1 MIAENLPT
9 PHLFVAWCTLVVWS
23 VMLGVYR
30 ILVDRIRSGLAA
42 TPKSSQRI
50 NQLLS
55 DCLSLP
61 NHERPFHIEASTLSS
76 LQVFF
81 GFLVFTSQSDFFSNV
96 WRNPAFFFPL
106 CFLCALALE
115 RISSWLIPK
124 RISQTSKIETQ
135 LRIALIPV
143 LIIRIL
149 AKPLSLLMRFLEKS
163 VSVPHPKD
171 NQRTGG
177 RK

>member
-9 PHLFVAWCTLVVWS
+9 PPFCCLVYSCCLVCHAR
-23 VMLGVYR
+23 VYR

-76 LQVFF
+76 FKSF
-81 GFLVFTSQSDFFSNV
+81 WFSCIYKPKRFFSKCLEKPCILL
-96 WRNPAFFFPL
+96 PAL
-106 CFLCALALE
+106 
-115 RISSWLIPK
+115 
-124 RISQTSKIETQ
+124 
-135 LRIALIPV
+135 
-143 LIIRIL
+143 
-149 AKPLSLLMRFLEKS
+149 LSLCPCSRKNFILVNSEK
-163 VSVPHPKD
+163 
-171 NQRTGG
+171 NQSNI
-177 RK
+177 